1 MRSKEFDIDH
11 DQGNQ
16 HTESSIEGSM
26 ENSILVAKPQ
36 LAIKHRK
43 NHMTGKQPENQ
54 CLISHIRSRPK
65 HASNQGSLMIPLL
78 GKVVENKIFVPTK
91 QDPKIIQERSHTRFR
106 PLLTNGCSGRRVGEV
121 GGHSGSSRSRSPTN
135 SPSIYPTNKSL
146 EQVSEKKKMLLEEG
160 SKL

>member
-1 MRSKEFDIDH
+1 MRSKEFDVDH

-43 NHMTGKQPENQ
+43 NHMTGKEQENQ

-65 HASNQGSLMIPLL
+65 HASNQGSLMIPLF
-78 GKVVENKIFVPTK
+78 GNVVENKKFRAYESRS
-91 QDPKIIQERSHTRFR
+91 QDHPRKIAYMFRS
-106 PLLTNGCSGRRVGEV
+106 LLTNDCSGRRVGEAR
-121 GGHSGSSRSRSPTN
+121 GRSGS
-135 SPSIYPTNKSL
+135 
-146 EQVSEKKKMLLEEG
+146 
-160 SKL
+160 